1 MSLGMQEILPDGG
14 LASFQYEVSRLADLG
29 RYEDAYIV
37 HAAEGETVVPMAVF
51 DENPR
56 LKAMLFAQMRDMGI
70 DPQQYIVGNE
80 LNSINPVT
88 GQPEFFLKKIFKE
101 AKKAIKTIAPY
112 AGAIAAAFGAPT
124 GWATGIGALGGLYGE
139 GDLGGALKG
148 GLYGY
153 GASKLLGEQGL
164 YGDLPGG
171 TEKGWLPGMRAG
183 GKGLFAQSEAWA
195 ENKADMA
202 TLDKLYAADEIDK
215 AKYITDM
222 KELKETQELLK
233 TGKFP
238 NWKDL
243 PWYEKGA
250 VGVAGLSGATDLLAM
265 GEEEDDDGYLDDW
278 WDIQPK
284 DPWRGNF
291 AAPGVD
297 YTANGGII
305 NAYDNGGPVDR
316 HPGMDEGYQF
326 GFQVDEDEDRQY
338 SFDEQ
343 GLTDEAKQAFLARE
357 GITPIAGGIAGEIPD
372 DQTMSSD
379 EYQEELSRRAIQ
391 SGIKRGQGIVA
402 VYDRENGKQLV
413 LPEDS
418 AMKLVM
424 QNPDRFV
431 MVSGFEGME
440 DITQNKDTEYT
451 EDKYADGGIAHLAG
465 GSFPRM
471 SGAIA
476 GPGGPKDDM
485 VPAML
490 SDGEFVMTADA
501 VRNAGGGNRREGAR
515 RMYQLMNQLQG
526 AA

>member
-14 LASFQYEVSRLADLG
+14 LASFQNHVSKLADLG

-70 DPQQYIVGNE
+70 DPERYIVGNE

-101 AKKAIKTIAPY
+101 AKKAVKKIAPY
-112 AGAIAAAFGAPT
+112 AGVIAAGFGAP
-124 GWATGIGALGGLYGE
+124 WQAATGIGALGGLYGE
-139 GDLGGALKG
+139 GDIGGAIKG

-164 YGDLPGG
+164 YGQLPGG

-183 GKGLFAQSEAWA
+183 GKGIFAQSKEIAD
-195 ENKADMA
+195 NKKEMLRLKTEGLEIADNKKFY
-202 TLDKLYAADEIDK
+202 DD
-215 AKYITDM
+215 
-222 KELKETQELLK
+222 LKEANKVLLEE
-233 TGKFP
+233 GRFP
-238 NWKDL
+238 NLSAL
-243 PWYEKGA
+243 PWYEQGA
-250 VGVAGLSGATDLLAM
+250 LGLGATFGATDLLAM
-265 GEEEDDDGYLDDW
+265 GEEDKDGDGYPDDW

-284 DPWRGNF
+284 HPWGGNF

-297 YTANGGII
+297 YSANGGII
-305 NAYDNGGPVDR
+305 NTYDDGGPVNDDITGTGIFSPGGTEFVDR
-316 HPGMDEGYQF
+316 RKGDF
-326 GFQVDEDEDRQY
+326 
-338 SFDEQ
+338 
-343 GLTDEAKQAFLARE
+343 
-357 GITPIAGGIAGEIPD
+357 
-372 DQTMSSD
+372 
-379 EYQEELSRRAIQ
+379 
-391 SGIKRGQGIVA
+391 
-402 VYDRENGKQLV
+402 N
-413 LPEDS
+413 PEDYIGS
-418 AMKLVM
+418 YIMVM
-424 QNPDRFV
+424 QNSNPKSNRETLKQQYYNWFNLDPTTEEYQDRKNRLLRHLSHLPGNGYGHSMAEELFGAENEGKNFYWYSRN
-431 MVSGFEGME
+431 SGLTHKFEDELKEREEVNPPLDDGGK
-440 DITQNKDTEYT
+440 QYT

-471 SGAIA
+471 TGAIS
-476 GPGGPKDDM
+476 GPGGPRDDM

-501 VRNAGGGNRREGAR
+501 VRNAGGGDRREGAR

-526 AA
+526 VA